1 MPQSDSS
8 PIAEQC
14 YARLRDAILQGAYGP
29 GERLTSVRLANDLGV
44 SRTPI
49 RAALQR
55 LKADGL
61 IDSDDNRA
69 AWVRPL
75 TVDEVEQAYEI
86 AGALE
91 GMLVKRLAAHLTDAD
106 LHALDEAIT
115 RMEAAAD
122 SGDQHAW
129 VEGDE
134 TFHHLLSAQAGNPLL
149 NSMLQRV
156 ETVINRVRYLS
167 LNIRPEGAALSAQEH
182 RRVYEALADRDG
194 KRARSAHENHL
205 DRVRAE
211 NVAFLKASFGSFPP
225 LPTPSR
231 H

>member
-1 MPQSDSS
+1 M
-8 PIAEQC
+8 AEQC
-14 YARLRDAILQGAYGP
+14 YARLRDAILQGAYSP
-29 GERLTSVRLANDLGV
+29 GERLTSVRLASDLGV

-61 IDSDDNRA
+61 VDSDDNRA

-91 GMLVKRLAAHLTDAD
+91 GMLVKRLAAQISDAD
-106 LHALDEAIT
+106 LRALDEAIT
-115 RMEAAAD
+115 QMESAAT

-129 VEGDE
+129 VKGDE

-156 ETVINRVRYLS
+156 ETVINRVRFLS

-182 RRVYEALADRDG
+182 RRVYEALAAHDG
-194 KRARSAHENHL
+194 QRARIAHENHL
-205 DRVRAE
+205 DRVRDE
-211 NVAFLKASFGSFPP
+211 NVAFLKASFGSFPT

-231 H
+231 P